1 MKDIRKIKN
10 EEIIRFIE
18 EAGEKKFK
26 AKQIDEWLWK
36 KGVHS
41 FNEMLNLSLEL
52 RQKLTSNFLLEHLSI
67 SDKFESR
74 DGTIKFLF
82 SLPDKHFIEGVLIPA
97 DKRVTACI
105 SSQVGCPLNCSFCAT
120 GQSGFAR
127 NLHFTE
133 IYDQFLLMNKESLL
147 AYQREISNIVFMGMG
162 EPLLNYDHVLQSIEL
177 LTSSRGQGWSPSRI
191 TLSTVGIVEKI
202 RQLADDHVK
211 VGLAVS
217 LHVADPEKRLRLMPV
232 TASNPLPELQKAL
245 QYYASETGNRVSIE
259 YLLLDD
265 INNSIPDADKLLRF
279 CKLFPVKINLIEY
292 NSTDARYRK
301 SPPQK
306 TSAFMEYLEQK
317 NMIVTMRHS
326 RGDDIAAACGQL
338 AAKKVKKNIK

>member
-1 MKDIRKIKN
+1 MKDIRKIKS
-10 EEIIRFIE
+10 EEIICFME

-26 AKQIDEWLWK
+26 AKQLNEWLWK

-41 FNEMLNLSLEL
+41 FNEMLNLSLDL
-52 RQKLTSNFLLEHLSI
+52 RQKLAENFLLEHLSI
-67 SDKFESR
+67 SEKLESR

-133 IYDQFLLMNKESLL
+133 IYDQFLLMNKESLA

-191 TLSTVGIVEKI
+191 TLSTVGIVEEI

-217 LHVADPEKRLRLMPV
+217 LHVADPEKRLQLMPV

-259 YLLLDD
+259 YLLLDE

-301 SPPQK
+301 SSPQK

>member
-41 FNEMLNLSLEL
+41 FNEMLNLSLDL
-52 RQKLTSNFLLEHLSI
+52 RQKLANNFLLGHLSI
-67 SDKFESR
+67 SEKFESR

-82 SLPDKHFIEGVLIPA
+82 RLSDKQLIEGVLIPA

-120 GQSGFAR
+120 GQGGFSR

>member
-1 MKDIRKIKN
+1 MKDLRKIKS
-10 EEIIRFIE
+10 EEIICFME

-26 AKQIDEWLWK
+26 AKQLNEWLWK

-41 FNEMLNLSLEL
+41 FNEMLNLSLDL
-52 RQKLTSNFLLEHLSI
+52 RQKLAENFLLEHLSI
-67 SDKFESR
+67 SEKLESR

-133 IYDQFLLMNKESLL
+133 IYDQFLLMNKESLA

-217 LHVADPEKRLRLMPV
+217 LHVADPEKRLQLMPV

-259 YLLLDD
+259 YLLLDE

-301 SPPQK
+301 SSPQK

-338 AAKKVKKNIK
+338 AGKRVKKKIK

>member
-1 MKDIRKIKN
+1 MKDIRKIKS
-10 EEIIRFIE
+10 EEIICFME

-26 AKQIDEWLWK
+26 AKQLDEWLWK

-41 FNEMLNLSLEL
+41 FNEMLNLSLDL
-52 RQKLTSNFLLEHLSI
+52 RQKLAENFLLEHLSI
-67 SDKFESR
+67 SEKLESR

-133 IYDQFLLMNKESLL
+133 IYDQFLLMNKESLA

-217 LHVADPEKRLRLMPV
+217 LHVADPEKRLQLMPV

-259 YLLLDD
+259 YLLLDE

-301 SPPQK
+301 SSPQK